1 MESTCPNLAIVGS
14 DSLKNGVN
22 RVRYRWL
29 DGDCLSRS
37 LTLEGRRNLSQGILL
52 GVLFAGAT
60 AGASSLQESLDGC
73 DPLAFFEVL
82 GNNSVAAVTAGHANS
97 FSCVTM
103 TGAISSVDIDIESAL
118 TEGATGAVRLRFLFV
133 TSNVDELL
141 CPYVRLISVSS
152 QTTPLVPVA
161 SS

>member
-1 MESTCPNLAIVGS
+1 M
-14 DSLKNGVN
+14 
-22 RVRYRWL
+22 
-29 DGDCLSRS
+29 
-37 LTLEGRRNLSQGILL
+37 SQGILL

-60 AGASSLQESLDGC
+60 AGANSLQEPLDGC

-82 GNNSVAAVTAGHANS
+82 GNNSVAAVTAGHTNS

-103 TGAISSVDIDIESAL
+103 AGAISSVDIDIESAL

-133 TSNVDELL
+133 TSNVGELL

-152 QTTPLVPVA
+152 RTTPLVPVA